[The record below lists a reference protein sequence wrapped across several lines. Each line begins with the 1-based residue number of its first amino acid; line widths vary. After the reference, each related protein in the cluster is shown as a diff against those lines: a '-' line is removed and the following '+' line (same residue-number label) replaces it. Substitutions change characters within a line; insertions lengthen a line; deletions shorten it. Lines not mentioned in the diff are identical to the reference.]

1 MVVERR
7 KALEA
12 QAKEIKEGE
21 EAQLRDQILQFMLEN
36 DMQSVHFPDIGRVV
50 RTSKSHYEIFDK
62 DKFACAMLASLV
74 QAGKEGR
81 PLSDGFIAQFRPGR
95 EIFESFINTGQSLDA
110 CGVTQVDKPELAIRK
125 S

>member
-1 MVVERR
+1 MERR
-7 KALEA
+7 KALDT

-21 EAQLRDQILQFMLEN
+21 EAQLRDQILQYMLEN

-50 RTSKSHYEIFDK
+50 RTSKAHYEIFDK
-62 DKFACAMLASLV
+62 EKFAYAMLSSLV
-74 QAGKEGR
+74 LAGKEGR

-95 EIFESFINTGQSLDA
+95 EIFEAFINTGQAMDA
-110 CGVTQVDKPELAIRK
+110 CGVAQVDKPELAIRK